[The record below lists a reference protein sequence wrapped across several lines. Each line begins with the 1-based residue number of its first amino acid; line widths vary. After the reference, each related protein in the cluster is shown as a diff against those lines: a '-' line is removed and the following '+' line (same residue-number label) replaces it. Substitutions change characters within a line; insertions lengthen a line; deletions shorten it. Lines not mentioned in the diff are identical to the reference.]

1 MYTLQYG
8 NFGNYTIHYITG
20 NVRVHINKFSR
31 GLSVHTRIK
40 MSLYGIINM
49 CDSEGYGSHSM
60 YHSSLCICYC
70 YIFMNIMCYCVDL
83 IESTLVQKF
92 WWHLL
97 TTFAFL
103 CFLMSSQWTK
113 NGNGFF
119 SRKPVCRSSH
129 IMSSTGHSKLSTIS
143 YGSCLNG
150 QTVHHEHPSFY
161 LHYPLQTSLVH
172 LLWATHWWDLVKLT
186 YLCTIL
192 SVAVWHYSSK

>member
-1 MYTLQYG
+1 MVVILCITQVCVSVTATYYKVSLSLLSSQVLRGPYWKHPCSKVLVTLADHLCLPL
-8 NFGNYTIHYITG
+8 FLDE
-20 NVRVHINKFSR
+20 
-31 GLSVHTRIK
+31 LSVEK
-40 MSLYGIINM
+40 
-49 CDSEGYGSHSM
+49 
-60 YHSSLCICYC
+60 
-70 YIFMNIMCYCVDL
+70 
-83 IESTLVQKF
+83 
-92 WWHLL
+92 
-97 TTFAFL
+97 
-103 CFLMSSQWTK
+103 K

-143 YGSCLNG
+143 YGSCFNG